1 MAEPPEEPPEEPP
14 DEPPV
19 EPPVGPLFEPPE
31 EPPDEPVEPVEP
43 LFGRPEEPPDEPVE
57 PLFGRPEEPPH
68 EPSEEWPH
76 EQSEEWPH
84 EPPEVWLEDSEVLRT
99 PEELAQRRAEE
110 RAQRRRVGQQR
121 LLALII
127 GVVGLIVV
135 IVVVTGLGGG
145 GNKPTSTITLPTT
158 TPAAQA
164 GKGPSY
170 LAVGLANSTV
180 VPANILIADRN
191 NNRLL
196 VVSPKGQV
204 VWQLSEPTPSD
215 AYFSSTGRS
224 IVVTQHLKAVVLRR
238 SVTTGKITY
247 SYGHAGSVGSGSDRL
262 HDPQTGHQIGGQ
274 IVIADLG
281 NCRVLFVAP
290 PSHRR
295 VTSLGSGQCV
305 HHPPTSFAQP
315 DAVFPTADGGLVVTE
330 RNPGWIDLL
339 SKTHTVTKTIRL
351 LTFAQ
356 PYDANESK
364 YVAGQLIVTDH
375 TRPGAVE
382 ELDAATGKVTWTYSV
397 KSGGGE
403 LNLPTLARALPNGD
417 VLVADSGNDRVIV
430 IDAKTKQIV
439 WQYGHTAKPSSANG
453 FLHTPD
459 SVDLVP

>member
-1 MAEPPEEPPEEPP
+1 MAEPPEEPSAEPP
-14 DEPPV
+14 DEPPA
-19 EPPVGPLFEPPE
+19 EPPVEPLFEPPAE
-31 EPPDEPVEPVEP
+31 LPDEPPDELPFEP
-43 LFGRPEEPPDEPVE
+43 PEEAPA
-57 PLFGRPEEPPH
+57 EPPQ
-68 EPSEEWPH
+68 EWPH
-76 EQSEEWPH
+76 EPPEEWPH
-84 EPPEVWLEDSEVLRT
+84 EPPEVWLEEPEVLRT

-145 GNKPTSTITLPTT
+145 GKATPPTT
-158 TPAAQA
+158 PPTATPAARA
-164 GKGPSY
+164 GTGPSY
-170 LAVGLANSTV
+170 LAVGLANSAV
-180 VPANILIADRN
+180 MPANILIADRN

-196 VVSPKGQV
+196 VVSPKGQI

-215 AYFSSTGRS
+215 AYFTSTGRS
-224 IVVTQHLKAVVLRR
+224 IIVTQHLKAVVLRR
-238 SVTTGKITY
+238 SVSTGRITY
-247 SYGHAGSVGSGSDRL
+247 SYGHAGSVGSGGDRL

-290 PSHRR
+290 PTHSH
-295 VTSLGSGQCV
+295 VTSLGTGQCV
-305 HHPPTSFAQP
+305 HRPPTSFAEP

-339 SKTHTVTKTIRL
+339 SKTHTVTKAIR

-397 KSGGGE
+397 KSGSGE
-403 LNLPTLARALPNGD
+403 LNLPTFARALPNGD

-439 WQYGHTAKPSSANG
+439 WQYGHSAKPSSANG

>member
-1 MAEPPEEPPEEPP
+1 MAEPPEEPPAEPP
-14 DEPPV
+14 DEPPA
-19 EPPVGPLFEPPE
+19 EPPDELPDEPPDEPPAEPLFEPPE
-31 EPPDEPVEPVEP
+31 EPPA
-43 LFGRPEEPPDEPVE
+43 EPP
-57 PLFGRPEEPPH
+57 
-68 EPSEEWPH
+68 
-76 EQSEEWPH
+76 EEWPH
-84 EPPEVWLEDSEVLRT
+84 EPPEVWLEEPEVLRT
-99 PEELAQRRAEE
+99 PQELAQRRAEE

-127 GVVGLIVV
+127 GVVGVIVI

-145 GNKPTSTITLPTT
+145 GGKPASTITLPA
-158 TPAAQA
+158 TPAARA
-164 GKGPSY
+164 GTGPSY
-170 LAVGLANSTV
+170 LALGLANPAV
-180 VPANILIADRN
+180 MPANVLIADRN

-196 VVSPKGQV
+196 VVSPKGQI

-215 AYFSSTGRS
+215 AYFTSTGRS
-224 IVVTQHLKAVVLRR
+224 IIVTQHLKAVVLRR
-238 SVTTGKITY
+238 SVSTGRITY
-247 SYGHAGSVGSGSDRL
+247 SYGHAGTVGSGSDRL
-262 HDPQTGHQIGGQ
+262 HDPQTGHQVGGQ

-295 VTSLGSGQCV
+295 VTSLGTTGQCV
-305 HHPPTSFAQP
+305 HHPPTSFAEP
-315 DAVFPTADGGLVVTE
+315 DAVFPTAGGGIVVTE

-339 SKTHTVTKTIRL
+339 SKTHTVTKTIR

-382 ELDAATGKVTWTYSV
+382 ELDATTGKVTWTYSV
-397 KSGGGE
+397 KSGTGE
-403 LNLPTLARALPNGD
+403 LNLPTFARALPNGD
-417 VLVADSGNDRVIV
+417 VLVADSGNDRVVV

-439 WQYGHTAKPSSANG
+439 WQYGHTATPSSANG